1 MQCVC
6 VCVCSSPPE
15 GARKTISGEFFQ
27 LDLGQGWGSLVGC
40 LLWGRTELGT
50 TEATQQQQQQTW
62 AGQEQDGP
70 GISF

>member
-1 MQCVC
+1 MTDDLQIRVEIDAVCVCVC

-40 LLWGRTELGT
+40 HLWGRTESGM
-50 TEATQQQQQQTW
+50 TEAT
-62 AGQEQDGP
+62 
-70 GISF
+70 

>member
-50 TEATQQQQQQTW
+50 TEAT
-62 AGQEQDGP
+62 
-70 GISF
+70 